1 MSLLV
6 SNEIVPSINDKRDTS
21 DEVSLQTEKHIHA
34 QSPTNYVLSKGYK
47 NKKILIASSLA

>member
-21 DEVSLQTEKHIHA
+21 DEVSLQTENHIHA